1 MDITLMLVEYT
12 PVYNEE
18 EVSNVIKK
26 AWKPGFRLVG
36 NDNSGY
42 PRGTIELASV
52 LQIEDIVMEMNPIV
66 LQTYIYWGMKL
77 GVIHESKHRGY
88 VVAYSLK

>member
-1 MDITLMLVEYT
+1 MLVEYS
-12 PVYNEE
+12 PVFNEV
-18 EVSNVIKK
+18 EVSSVIKK

-36 NDNSGY
+36 NDNSGD
-42 PRGTIELASV
+42 PRGTIELAAV

-66 LQTYIYWGMKL
+66 YQTYLYWGIKL
-77 GVIHESKHRGY
+77 GLIHKSKRRGH